1 MIKSDPAFPSQTAQP
16 RISAISPSA
25 MLWLRWAMVSSSSAD
40 TLSSLYPLWTANSEM
55 TSARFLPNC
64 YRLRQSAARAD
75 TPQGWQ
81 RNRLRPSCG
90 RTAARPGH
98 SVSRISGT
106 PFPAPGRT
114 SADSNITAADRNGL
128 RRLVD
133 AVELRL
139 DSSEPDTLEVKAVIP
154 TFPDHPAPKALVCR
168 EQEEGRFVPVRQTPA
183 AFPPMCPSSSVS
195 IGQEE
200 LRVPFSELLMH
211 PFLELRPHRGYEA
224 VPHELIQI
232 QYTCL
237 DPFIQ
242 AGTFT

>member
-1 MIKSDPAFPSQTAQP
+1 MILGHQQCAGNQ
-16 RISAISPSA
+16 
-25 MLWLRWAMVSSSSAD
+25 V
-40 TLSSLYPLWTANSEM
+40 E
-55 TSARFLPNC
+55 
-64 YRLRQSAARAD
+64 RLICDKFWRRKV
-75 TPQGWQ
+75 
-81 RNRLRPSCG
+81 RK
-90 RTAARPGH
+90 
-98 SVSRISGT
+98 
-106 PFPAPGRT
+106 
-114 SADSNITAADRNGL
+114 SNIAAAYRDGL

-139 DSSEPDTLEVKAVIP
+139 DPSEPDTLEIKAVVP
-154 TFPDHPAPKALVCR
+154 AFPDHPASKALVCR

-183 AFPPMCPSSSVS
+183 AFPPMCPSLSVG

-200 LRVPFSELLMH
+200 LRGSFSELLMH
-211 PFLELRPHRGYEA
+211 PFPELRPHRGCEA